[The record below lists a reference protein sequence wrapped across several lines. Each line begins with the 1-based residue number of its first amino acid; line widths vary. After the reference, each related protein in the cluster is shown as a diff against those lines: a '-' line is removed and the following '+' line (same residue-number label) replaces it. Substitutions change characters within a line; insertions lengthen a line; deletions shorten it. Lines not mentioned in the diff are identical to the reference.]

1 MKVEGL
7 GVSVITG
14 KATYAAGDTIIL
26 KLSVFNSTEEKVT
39 FHFSDAQRYDFVVED
54 QKGKKIW
61 RWSEGRMFAQVLG
74 EEALGLGRE
83 KVSYTGKFRGTLEPG
98 SYHVTGILVAKD
110 RPMSA
115 SVSIIVK

>member
-7 GVSVITG
+7 GVSMLTD
-14 KATYAAGDTIIL
+14 KATYAAGDTIAL
-26 KLSVFNSTEEKVT
+26 KLSVLNTTEEKVT

-74 EEALGLGRE
+74 EETLGPGRE
-83 KVSYTGKFRGTLEPG
+83 ELSYTASYKGALEHG
-98 SYHVTGILVAKD
+98 SYQITGILVAKD

-115 SVSIIVK
+115 SVSVVAK